1 MALKL
6 QESTYS
12 VHVPL
17 IDRTFEFK
25 YSAALVP
32 ALVLGGRLSF
42 GWIFIWSGFDK
53 LITDFSAEGFLVNA
67 SRGPLKDVFVD
78 MSTSS
83 VALDVI
89 DPLLVWGQILI
100 GFSLILG
107 FFTRIGLLFAATQM
121 FLFYLAQLYPANNPF
136 LDFHLI
142 YIGIFALLGA
152 MGAGRVLGLDALVEK
167 LEPVKRLPVLNWLL
181 G

>member
-1 MALKL
+1 MFKL

-17 IDRTFEFK
+17 IERTFEFK

-32 ALVLGGRLSF
+32 ALLLAGRLSF

-53 LITDFSAEGFLVNA
+53 LITDFGAEGFLVNA

-78 MSTSS
+78 MGTSS
-83 VALDVI
+83 VARDVI

-107 FFTRIGLLFAATQM
+107 FFTRIGLLFAAIQM
-121 FLFYLAQLYPANNPF
+121 FLFYLAQLYPENNPF
-136 LDFHLI
+136 LDFHII

-152 MGAGRVLGLDALVEK
+152 LGAGRIVGIDAF
-167 LEPVKRLPVLNWLL
+167 LEQTEAVKRRPILKYLL

>member
-1 MALKL
+1 MKETTYTVTALG
-6 QESTYS
+6 
-12 VHVPL
+12 
-17 IDRTFEFK
+17 RTFEFTH
-25 YSAALVP
+25 SDM
-32 ALVLGGRLSF
+32 VLPFLTLAGRLSM

-53 LITDFSAEGFLVNA
+53 LITGFNAEGFLVNA

-78 MSTSS
+78 MGTSS

-100 GFSLILG
+100 GFALILG
-107 FFTRIGLLFAATQM
+107 FFTRIGLLFAAIQI
-121 FLFYLAQLYPANNPF
+121 FLFYLAQLYPENNPF
-136 LDFHLI
+136 LDFHII

-152 MGAGRVLGLDALVEK
+152 LGAGRIVGIDSYLEQTETVKKIPALK
-167 LEPVKRLPVLNWLL
+167 YLL

>member
-1 MALKL
+1 MFKL
-6 QESTYS
+6 EESTYS

-25 YSAALVP
+25 YSAAVMP
-32 ALVLGGRLSF
+32 ALLLGGRLSF

-53 LITDFSAEGFLVNA
+53 LITGFDAEGFLVNA

-78 MSTSS
+78 MGTSS

-107 FFTRIGLLFAATQM
+107 FFTRIGLLFAAIQM
-121 FLFYLAQLYPANNPF
+121 FLFYLAQLYPENNPF
-136 LDFHLI
+136 LDFHII

-152 MGAGRVLGLDALVEK
+152 MGAGRVLGVDALAEK
-167 LEPVKRLPVLNWLL
+167 TEVVKKVPALGWLM